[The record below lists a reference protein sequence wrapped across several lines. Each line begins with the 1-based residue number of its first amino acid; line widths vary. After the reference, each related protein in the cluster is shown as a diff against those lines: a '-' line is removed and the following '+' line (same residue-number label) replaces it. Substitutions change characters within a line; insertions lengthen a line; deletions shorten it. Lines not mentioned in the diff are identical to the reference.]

1 MFILIKHKDLEDIAI
16 QIDGDFLH
24 VNGVSLEN
32 THDRKTW
39 MWDPIHLPKTSEVNC
54 ALKNWIKQNVKL

>member
-1 MFILIKHKDLEDIAI
+1 MFILIKHTDLEDIAI

-39 MWDPIHLPKTSEVNC
+39 MWDPIHLPRTEKLDFF
-54 ALKNWIKQNVKL
+54 LKKWIIKNVKL